1 MRKVLMVLVL
11 ALCVCNVYAQTIKG
25 KVVDEKSQPI
35 AYATVLLLNK
45 ADSSFVKGVTS
56 GDDGAFSLEE
66 IVSKGILKVSALGYN
81 TVFKNIGKDNIEIV
95 VLAEERQN
103 LAEVVVKGSRPQYQR
118 KDGNLLTNVEGTV
131 LAGSHNVMDVLLHVP
146 GMVTTANGDLEVFGQ
161 GQPVIYIN
169 NRKVQSDSEVKQL
182 TPSEIKSV
190 ELITNPGAR
199 YDASGKAVLNIL
211 TVKKKE
217 GWQFQMGETLKQ
229 SELFSHSGD
238 VKVGVKTGGLSLS
251 ANYSYNDYRNKHHQ
265 PSVKELNIEDIT
277 HTYDSQKERAK
288 NKQMTHNWELSCDYE
303 FTPNHIIGVEWDGNA
318 NKDIERRF
326 TGFDY
331 LRQYNIVRHLD
342 IDNNYTNKISYNHAN
357 VFYNGHFSKQLEFD
371 LNLDYVNNHNKYH
384 QNTVEAEQTK
394 ETNTLNIGRGAI
406 YIYSGNMSLEYSPC
420 DVFKLT
426 GGVDYYY
433 IKNNSNLSAV
443 SNNTSTLTS
452 DFCNT
457 ETKYAVFV
465 DAKMTLGKWNLSGGI
480 RYEQVPSHYVDKIDD
495 SKSRKV
501 TDKHVFPALSV
512 SYRQGDWYNGL
523 SFSSRITRPTFR
535 QLSNSSFYGNEYM
548 YQQGN
553 PLLKSAISHVL
564 KWDVGYKFVNANVSY
579 NYIHNYITTDF
590 YMPESAPTHIVSS
603 YRNYDKISCLRFNLS
618 AQKKIGCWNPSLSMG
633 LEQPFFTA
641 EYMGESVKYNKMKVF
656 VVTNQHVEL
665 PKGYMLSV
673 YYYWCNGG
681 LKDAVKI
688 EPYQM
693 LNVGL
698 RKSFLKK
705 KLSVSIDANDI
716 FHTMKFKEV
725 EKLSYLVFRQTE
737 DYSLWNY
744 SISVKYYLSPVKQ
757 KYRGKNSVQD
767 EIQRL

>member
-11 ALCVCNVYAQTIKG
+11 ALYISDVFAQSIKG
-25 KVVDEKSQPI
+25 KVIDEKSQPI

-56 GDDGAFSLEE
+56 GEDGTFSLDGG
-66 IVSKGILKVSALGYN
+66 VSNEILKVSALGYN
-81 TVFKNIGKDNIEIV
+81 TVFKNIGSDSIGVV
-95 VLAEERQN
+95 VLSEERLN

-118 KDGNLLTNVEGTV
+118 KDGNLVTNVEGTV
-131 LAGSHNVMDVLLHVP
+131 LAGSRHITDVLQHIP
-146 GMVTTANGDLEVFGQ
+146 GMITTANGDLEVFGH
-161 GQPVIYIN
+161 GQPIIYIN
-169 NRKVQSDSEVKQL
+169 NRKVQNDSEVKL
-182 TPSEIKSV
+182 LSPSEIKSI
-190 ELITNPGAR
+190 ELITNPGAK
-199 YDASGKAVLNIL
+199 YDAEGKAVLKIL
-211 TVKKKE
+211 TVRKND
-217 GWQFQMGETLKQ
+217 GWQLQVGETMEQ

-238 VKVGVKTGGLSLS
+238 AKVGVKVGGLSLS
-251 ANYSYNDYRNKHHQ
+251 ANYSYNDYRNKHYQ
-265 PSVKELNIEDIT
+265 PSIKELDIEGIT
-277 HTYDSQKERAK
+277 HTYDSQKEWAK
-288 NKQMTHNWELSCDYE
+288 DEQMIHNWELCSDYE
-303 FTPNHIIGVEWDGNA
+303 FNPNHIIGIEWDGKSNA
-318 NKDIERRF
+318 NTEKRF

-331 LRQYNIVRHLD
+331 LKQQNLVRHLD
-342 IDNNYTNKISYNHAN
+342 IDNKYTNKTSYNHVN
-357 VFYNGHFSKQLEFD
+357 GFYNAHFSKQLEFG
-371 LNLDYVNNHNKYH
+371 LNLDYVNNHNTYH
-384 QNTVEAEQTK
+384 QNTIEAGQKDETK
-394 ETNTLNIGRGAI
+394 TLSVGQGSIN
-406 YIYSGNMSLEYSPC
+406 IYSGNMSLEYSPC
-420 DVFKLT
+420 NVFKLT
-426 GGVDYYY
+426 GGVDCYY

-443 SNNTSTLTS
+443 SDNTSILAS
-452 DFCNT
+452 DYCNT
-457 ETKYAVFV
+457 EAKYAAFI
-465 DAKMTLGKWNLSGGI
+465 DAKLTLGKWNLSGGV
-480 RYEQVPSHYVDKIDD
+480 RYEQVPSHYEDKVDD
-495 SKSRKV
+495 SNSRKT
-501 TDKHVFPALSV
+501 TDRHIFPAFGV
-512 SYRQGDWYNGL
+512 SYRQRDWYNGL

-535 QLSNSSFYGNEYM
+535 QLSNSSFYENEYM

-553 PLLKSAISHVL
+553 PLLKSALSYIL

-603 YRNYDKISCLRFNLS
+603 YRNYDKISYLRFNLS
-618 AQKKIGCWNPSLSMG
+618 AQKKMGWWNPSISVG

-641 EYMGESVKYNKMKVF
+641 EYMGESIKYNKMKAF

-693 LNVGL
+693 LNIGL
-698 RKSFLKK
+698 RKSFLKN

-716 FHTMKFKEV
+716 FHTMKFKEI

-744 SISVKYYLSPVKQ
+744 SISVRYYLSPVKQ

>member
-11 ALCVCNVYAQTIKG
+11 TLCVCNVYAQTIKG

-45 ADSSFVKGVTS
+45 VDSSFVKGVTS
-56 GDDGAFSLEE
+56 GEDGAFLLEE
-66 IVSKGILKVSALGYN
+66 IVSDGILKVSALGYN
-81 TVFKNIGKDNIEIV
+81 TVFKNVGRDNIEVV
-95 VLAEERQN
+95 VLSEERQK

-118 KDGNLLTNVEGTV
+118 KDGNILTNVEGTV
-131 LAGSHNVMDVLLHVP
+131 LAGSHNITDVLLHVP
-146 GMVTTANGDLEVFGQ
+146 GVITTANGDLEVFGQ

-169 NRKVQSDSEVKQL
+169 NRKVQNNSEVKLL

-190 ELITNPGAR
+190 ELITNPGAK

-217 GWQFQMGETLKQ
+217 GWQLQMGETMKQ

-251 ANYSYNDYRNKHHQ
+251 ANYSYNDYHNIHHQ
-265 PSVKELNIEDIT
+265 PNIQELSIDGVT
-277 HTYDSQKERAK
+277 HTYDSQKEMAK
-288 NKQMTHNWELSCDYE
+288 DNQMIHNWELCGDYE
-303 FTPNHIIGVEWDGNA
+303 FAPNHIVGIEWDGNS
-318 NKDIERRF
+318 NERTEQRF
-326 TGFDY
+326 SGLDY
-331 LRQYNIVRHLD
+331 LKQQSLVRHLD
-342 IDNNYTNKISYNHAN
+342 IDINYTNKTSYNHIN
-357 VFYNGHFSKQLEFD
+357 GFYNGHFSKQLKFE
-371 LNLDYVNNHNKYH
+371 LNLDYVNNHNRYH
-384 QNTVEAEQTK
+384 QNTVESEQNNA
-394 ETNTLNIGRGAI
+394 TNTLSIGQGSI
-406 YIYSGNMSLEYSPC
+406 NIYSGNMSLEYSPS
-420 DVFKLT
+420 DVLRLT

-433 IKNNSNLSAV
+433 IKNNSNLSAI
-443 SNNTSTLTS
+443 SDGTNILAS

-457 ETKYAVFV
+457 EKKYAVYV

-480 RYEQVPSHYVDKIDD
+480 RYEQVPSRYEDKMDET
-495 SKSRKV
+495 KSRKT
-501 TDKHVFPALSV
+501 TDKHVFPAFGV

-535 QLSNSSFYGNEYM
+535 QLSNSSYYGNEYM

-553 PLLKSAISHVL
+553 PLLKSALSHVL

-579 NYIHNYITTDF
+579 NYVHNYITTDF

-603 YRNYDKISCLRFNLS
+603 YRNYDNISYLRFNLS
-618 AQKKIGCWNPSLSMG
+618 AQKKVGWWNPSLSVG
-633 LEQPFFTA
+633 LEKPFFTA
-641 EYMGESVKYNKMKVF
+641 EYMGESIKYNKMKAF
-656 VVTNQHVEL
+656 LVTNQYVEL
-665 PKGYMLSV
+665 PKGYMLLV

-698 RKSFLKK
+698 RKSFLKN
-705 KLSVSIDANDI
+705 KLSVSVNANDI

-725 EKLSYLVFRQTE
+725 EKLSNLVFRQTE

-744 SISVKYYLSPVKQ
+744 SVSLKYYISPVKQ

>member
-1 MRKVLMVLVL
+1 MVLMSVL
-11 ALCVCNVYAQTIKG
+11 CICNVCAQVIKG

-35 AYATVLLLNK
+35 TYATVLLLNK

-56 GDDGAFSLEE
+56 GEDGSFSLDGGITGE
-66 IVSKGILKVSALGYN
+66 GILKISALGYN
-81 TVFKNIGKDNIEIV
+81 TVLKNIGRDNAGVV
-95 VLAEERQN
+95 VLSEARQS

-131 LAGSHNVMDVLLHVP
+131 LASSHNITDVLLHVP
-146 GMVTTANGDLEVFGQ
+146 GIITTENGDLEVFGQ

-169 NRKVQSDSEVKQL
+169 NRKVQSDSEMKL
-182 TPSEIKSV
+182 LKPSEIKSV
-190 ELITNPGAR
+190 ELITNPGAK

-211 TVKKKE
+211 TVKKNE
-217 GWQFQMGETLKQ
+217 GWQLQVGETMKQ

-251 ANYSYNDYRNKHHQ
+251 ANYSYNDYHNKYHQ
-265 PSVKELNIEDIT
+265 PNIKELNIEGVT

-288 NKQMTHNWELSCDYE
+288 DNQMIHNWELCCDYE
-303 FTPNHIIGVEWDGNA
+303 FNSNHIVGIEWDGNS
-318 NKDIERRF
+318 NENTEQRF

-331 LRQYNIVRHLD
+331 LKQQSLVRHID
-342 IDNNYTNKISYNHAN
+342 IDNKYTNKVSYNHVN
-357 VFYNGHFSKQLEFD
+357 GFYNAHVSKQLEFG
-371 LNLDYVNNHNKYH
+371 LNLDYVNNHNRYH
-384 QNTVEAEQTK
+384 QNTVEAEQRNA
-394 ETNTLNIGRGAI
+394 TNTLSVGQGSIN
-406 YIYSGNMSLEYSPC
+406 IYSGNMSLEYSPS
-420 DVFKLT
+420 DVFRLT

-443 SNNTSTLTS
+443 SDNTSILAS

-457 ETKYAVFV
+457 ETKYAVYV
-465 DAKMTLGKWNLSGGI
+465 DAKLTLDKWNLSGGV
-480 RYEQVPSHYVDKIDD
+480 RYEQVPSRYEDNIDS
-495 SKSRKV
+495 SKNRKT
-501 TDKHVFPALSV
+501 TDKHVFPAVSV

-535 QLSNSSFYGNEYM
+535 QLSNSSFYENEYM

-553 PLLKSAISHVL
+553 PLLKSALSHVL

-579 NYIHNYITTDF
+579 NYVHNYITTDF

-603 YRNYDKISCLRFNLS
+603 YRNYDKISYLRFNLS

-633 LEQPFFTA
+633 LEHPFFTA
-641 EYMGESVKYNKMKVF
+641 EYMGESVKYNKMKAF

-698 RKSFLKK
+698 RKSFLKN
-705 KLSVSIDANDI
+705 KLSVSVNANDI

-725 EKLSYLVFRQTE
+725 EKLSTLVFRQTE
-737 DYSLWNY
+737 DYSLWYY
-744 SISVKYYLSPVKQ
+744 SVSLKYYISPVKQ